1 MIELGRESA
10 TMVLESSGNVP
21 RPAPTAPWAPTASRS
36 MRRPDEL
43 PLLSPE
49 LTQRFRRLCALR
61 DADPARVLEG
71 LVRSYVILQLAGGAR

>member
-1 MIELGRESA
+1 MRELGTESA
-10 TMVLESSGNVP
+10 TMVLESSGCVP

-36 MRRPDEL
+36 LRRPDDL
-43 PLLSPE
+43 PLLPAD
-49 LTQRFRRLCALR
+49 LTQRFRRLCAAR